1 MKLIIHG
8 QKKKNRIFQADSSD
22 LDGPVRVSEDSWLVF
37 WKFSLSW
44 SYECSRKKRKKNP
57 AFWEKGGWFDEEG
70 IWWEKFVLAR
80 EELSAPQRTQRS
92 RRRNFL
98 QHRSDAKLVLIT
110 TC

>member
-1 MKLIIHG
+1 MDLYESLKTPGWFFGNFLSHG
-8 QKKKNRIFQADSSD
+8 LMNA
-22 LDGPVRVSEDSWLVF
+22 L
-37 WKFSLSW
+37 
-44 SYECSRKKRKKNP
+44 KRKEKNP

-92 RRRNFL
+92 RRRDFL